1 MIAFATPWLL
11 VALVTLPA
19 LWWLLRLLPP
29 APRRVRFPALGL
41 LRGLHERQDS
51 AARTPPW
58 LLLLRLLTL
67 VLIIVGAAGPV
78 LRPSPAAPV
87 SSPLLVVVD
96 DGWASARDWTPRRL
110 ALDEILGEAARQQ
123 RPVLLLSTALPA
135 DGSPLSIQGP
145 MTAAAAR
152 SLAQG
157 LAPKPW
163 TSDQEAA
170 TAAITLLSH
179 DTVTQVIWLSDG
191 IDSGHGSAMAA
202 ALQGLGGGVTVLTG
216 ASGRLLRQA
225 SGNGERPL
233 LTISRLPAS
242 SQDAFSRQDDRLAI
256 RAVDGGGQV
265 LGREETVIAAG
276 QDRVSLPLRL
286 PTELRNR
293 LARLD
298 IEDEAGAGA
307 VLLLDESWK
316 RRVVGLVGD
325 DNASAPLL
333 SPFYYVERALAPHAD
348 LPRGD
353 LPTLLQR
360 RPDALILV
368 DMPLPAGAAELTN
381 WVDAGGV
388 LIRFAGPLTA
398 RAISAGGVPD
408 GLMPVRLR
416 SGGRSLGG
424 AMSWT
429 NPQGLAPFPTHSPFS
444 DLAADAEVK
453 ISAQVLAEPDADL
466 SDRTWAHL
474 ADGTPLVTAAPRGQ
488 GWVVL
493 IHTTANA
500 AWSNLPLSGLFPKML
515 RRLTALGHGAST
527 TSGALAASEVLDGFG
542 HRQPASGLVEAL
554 PADSTKIIPG
564 PRHPPGLYGPD
575 GGRVAFNLSPHL
587 DDPRPL
593 RLPAGIQVRP
603 LGQRDAPRDLTGP
616 LLASA
621 ALLLILDMLIA
632 LSLRGLWRRAAP
644 LVLILIIALAPQ
656 ARADD
661 DFAFALRA
669 GLATRLAF
677 VHTGDGFVDG
687 KTRAGLT
694 ALSRLVSERS
704 TARLDSPMAVDLE
717 RDPVLF
723 FPIVYWPLS
732 AAQTPPSAAAIAK
745 LNAYMRAGGM
755 IVLDTGAEAA
765 GANNTA
771 ALRILTQG
779 LTIPA
784 LTTVTAEHVLTRSF
798 YLLKELPGR
807 WDGPVWVAEAGGD
820 DHDGVSPVV
829 VGGNDWAGAWAMDSQ
844 GRPSYPC
851 VPGGE
856 RQRELAWRF
865 GVNVVMY
872 ALTGNYKADQVHL
885 PAILERL
892 GQ

>member
-11 VALVTLPA
+11 VALVTLPV

-29 APRRVRFPALGL
+29 APRRVRFPALRL
-41 LRGLHERQDS
+41 LRGLREHQDS

-58 LLLLRLLTL
+58 LLLLRLLIL
-67 VLIIVGAAGPV
+67 LLIIAAAAGPV
-78 LRPSPAAPV
+78 LRPSPAAPTA
-87 SSPLLVVVD
+87 SPLLVVVD
-96 DGWASARDWTPRRL
+96 DGWAAARDWTPRRL

-123 RPVLLLSTALPA
+123 RPVLLLGTAPPA
-135 DGSPLSIQGP
+135 DGSPLSVQGP

-157 LAPKPW
+157 LVPKPW
-163 TSDQEAA
+163 ASDQRAA
-170 TAAITLLSH
+170 TTAVAALSH
-179 DTVTQVIWLSDG
+179 DTVTQAIWISDG
-191 IDSGHGSAMAA
+191 IDSGHGPALAA

-216 ASGRLLRQA
+216 ASGRLLRQGL
-225 SGNGERPL
+225 GNDERPL
-233 LTISRLPAS
+233 LTVTRLPNS
-242 SQDAFSRQDDRLAI
+242 TQNERLVI

-265 LGREETVIAAG
+265 LGREEAVIAAG

-353 LPTLLQR
+353 LPALLQR
-360 RPDALILV
+360 RPDALILA
-368 DMPLPAGAAELTN
+368 DMPLPAAAAELTN
-381 WVDAGGV
+381 WVEAGGV

-429 NPQGLAPFPTHSPFS
+429 NPQGLAPFPAHSPFS

-500 AWSNLPLSGLFPKML
+500 AWSNLPLSGLFPGML
-515 RRLTALGHGAST
+515 RRLTVLGRGAGT

-554 PADSTKIIPG
+554 PANAAKIIPG

-587 DDPRPL
+587 DDPHPL
-593 RLPAGIQVRP
+593 RLPAGIELRR
-603 LGQRDAPRDLTGP
+603 LSQRDAPLDLTGP

-621 ALLLILDMLIA
+621 ALLLIVDMLIA
-632 LSLRGLWRRAAP
+632 LRLRGLWRRTAP
-644 LVLILIIALAPQ
+644 LVLLLVIALAPP

-661 DFAFALRA
+661 GFDFALRA

-732 AAQTPPSAAAIAK
+732 AAQAPPSAAAIAK

-765 GANNTA
+765 GAGNTA
-771 ALRILTQG
+771 ALRSLTEG
-779 LTIPA
+779 LAIPA

-829 VGGNDWAGAWAMDSQ
+829 VGGNDWAGAWAMDGQ

-865 GVNVVMY
+865 GVNLVMY